1 MLGVYGTAVLLLTSC
16 WPVDLFTCFTSLEVV
31 NETLWRTACWSGMYE
46 TAVTALSGLAGG
58 DDAHEGGELNAW
70 SPDRVAE
77 EPTALS
83 LPCLPPENG
92 NIETQKLYLT
102 INISIYYFITRYNM
116 YCIMQCLC
124 NQRICRYVDFRGL
137 FTVRKLI

>member
-1 MLGVYGTAVLLLTSC
+1 MLVMLGVYGAAVLLDISWLF
-16 WPVDLFTCFTSLEVV
+16 DLVTWRTSLEVV

-58 DDAHEGGELNAW
+58 EDAHEGGELGAW

-83 LPCLPPENG
+83 LPCLPPWKR
-92 NIETQKLYLT
+92 TFVV
-102 INISIYYFITRYNM
+102 SWF
-116 YCIMQCLC
+116 
-124 NQRICRYVDFRGL
+124 
-137 FTVRKLI
+137 